1 MKPTLLLATL
11 SMALASPSAFAK
23 SELETLRAL
32 CQEQKRQ
39 INDLEA
45 ANERLRAGDH
55 EARPSAPAK
64 TEPSP
69 ASAKPAAIEKASP
82 PTASTYVVKAG
93 DNFEKIARKVGMTS
107 KALAKSN
114 GMKTS
119 SIIHP
124 GQKLKVPGKAAPAT
138 PAVAA
143 AAPVAPLTSGKTHK
157 VRAGETFSSISKKH
171 GMSTQAIVAANPKV
185 NASALRP
192 GQVVSLGGS
201 ASSSTTMIS
210 APARVTAPPVVESA
224 PKVAPPVAAMKS
236 APIRENIP
244 VSTAAPA
251 STVAET
257 QSAPAPAPVPA
268 VEKEIPATNT
278 AEKKIRPVTIDGEM
292 TYGEF
297 ATKHGTDAER
307 LNALNGLDLTT
318 ATVLAKGSELYVP
331 AQP

>member
-1 MKPTLLLATL
+1 MKPTLLIATL

-32 CQEQKRQ
+32 VQEQKRQ
-39 INDLEA
+39 INDLEV
-45 ANERLRAGDH
+45 ANERLRAGSH
-55 EARPSAPAK
+55 ETRSSAPAPAK
-64 TEPSP
+64 SAAVEKSSSPS
-69 ASAKPAAIEKASP
+69 AA
-82 PTASTYVVKAG
+82 TYVVKAG
-93 DNFEKIARKVGMTS
+93 DNFEKIARKVGTTS

-124 GQKLKVPGKAAPAT
+124 GQKLKVPGRAAPAT

-143 AAPVAPLTSGKTHK
+143 ATPAAPQTAGKTHK

-171 GMSTQAIVAANPKV
+171 GLSIQALFAANPKV

-192 GQVVSLGGS
+192 GQVVNLGGS
-201 ASSSTTMIS
+201 SSSTTMIS
-210 APARVTAPPVVESA
+210 APARTTAPPVVET
-224 PKVAPPVAAMKS
+224 APPAATMKS
-236 APIRENIP
+236 VPIRENIP
-244 VSTAAPA
+244 VSTPAPA
-251 STVAET
+251 STVTET
-257 QSAPAPAPVPA
+257 QSAPAPAPTPV

>member
-1 MKPTLLLATL
+1 MKPTLLIATL
-11 SMALASPSAFAK
+11 SMALASPAALAK

-39 INDLEA
+39 INELEA
-45 ANERLRAGDH
+45 ANERLRADSH
-55 EARPSAPAK
+55 DTRSTAPA
-64 TEPSP
+64 
-69 ASAKPAAIEKASP
+69 KASP
-82 PTASTYVVKAG
+82 PAPAAVEKATASTYTVKAG
-93 DNFEKIARKVGMTS
+93 DNFEKIARKVGTTAKS
-107 KALAKSN
+107 LAKSN

-119 SIIHP
+119 SIIRP
-124 GQKLKVPGKAAPAT
+124 GQKLKVPGKAAPAA
-138 PAVAA
+138 PAIAA
-143 AAPVAPLTSGKTHK
+143 AQSPTPSVSGKTHK
-157 VRAGETFSSISKKH
+157 VQAGETFSSISKKH
-171 GMSTQAIVAANPKV
+171 GMSTQALVAANPKV

-201 ASSSTTMIS
+201 AASSTTMIS
-210 APARVTAPPVVESA
+210 APARATAPPVA
-224 PKVAPPVAAMKS
+224 PTTPVSSPAPVAKS

-251 STVAET
+251 SAIAET
-257 QSAPAPAPVPA
+257 QSTPAPAPPA
-268 VEKEIPATNT
+268 AIEKEVTAPAN

>member
-1 MKPTLLLATL
+1 MKPTLLIATL
-11 SMALASPSAFAK
+11 SMALGSPAIFAK

-45 ANERLRAGDH
+45 TNERLRAGGQ
-55 EARPSAPAK
+55 EARSSAPAK
-64 TEPSP
+64 TESAAP
-69 ASAKPAAIEKASP
+69 ATAKPAAVEKASSP
-82 PTASTYVVKAG
+82 SAATYTVKAG
-93 DNFEKIARKVGMTS
+93 DNFEKIARKVGTNP
-107 KALAKSN
+107 KALAKAN
-114 GMKTS
+114 GMKAS

-124 GQKLKVPGKAAPAT
+124 GQKLKVPGKAVPAT
-138 PAVAA
+138 HAVAA
-143 AAPVAPLTSGKTHK
+143 ATTAAPQASGKTHK
-157 VRAGETFSSISKKH
+157 VQAGETFSSISKKH
-171 GMSTQAIVAANPKV
+171 GVSTQVIVAANPKV
-185 NASALRP
+185 NASSLRP
-192 GQVVSLGGS
+192 GQVVNLGGS
-201 ASSSTTMIS
+201 TSATTMIS
-210 APARVTAPPVVESA
+210 APPRAQTPAIAESA
-224 PKVAPPVAAMKS
+224 PVSSPAPATRPAPVRDS
-236 APIRENIP
+236 IP
-244 VSTAAPA
+244 ASAAPA

-257 QSAPAPAPVPA
+257 KSAPAPAPPA
-268 VEKEIPATNT
+268 VEREILSSNT